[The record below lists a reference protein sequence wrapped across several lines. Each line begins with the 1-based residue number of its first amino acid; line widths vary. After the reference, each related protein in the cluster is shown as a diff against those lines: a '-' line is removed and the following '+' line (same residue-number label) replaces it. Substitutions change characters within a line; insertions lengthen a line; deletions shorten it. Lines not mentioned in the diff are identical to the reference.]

1 MRSKLFL
8 VTIILWIL
16 AGIEFFIG
24 IGAEYTMD
32 RKKYHDSFFANVLPL
47 VFVSTL
53 LLSVFTIISEVVW
66 EFVESYREKKPEQN
80 YRGKKPEQNYNKL
93 TVSQDLVSVVPMSPP
108 SGQLY
113 YMDMVYGDETPD
125 LLADVYQ
132 KYLENSKGK
141 MEETKCYCGHTNECD
156 CGPLSKEEF
165 AEKLRSG
172 DAAFIRKF
180 IDPVQVKEIKK
191 K

>member
-1 MRSKLFL
+1 M
-8 VTIILWIL
+8 VTIILWVL
-16 AGIEFFIG
+16 AGMEFLIG
-24 IGAEYTMD
+24 IGAEYAMD
-32 RKKYHDSFFANVLPL
+32 RKKYHDSFFSNILPW

-53 LLSVFTIISEVVW
+53 LLSVFTIISEVIL
-66 EFVESYREKKPEQN
+66 EFVESYRKKE
-80 YRGKKPEQNYNKL
+80 PEQNYNKL
-93 TVSQDLVSVVPMSPP
+93 TIAQDLVSVVPMDAPI
-108 SGQLY
+108 GHLA
-113 YMDMVYGDETPD
+113 YMDFVYEEATPD

-141 MEETKCYCGHTNECD
+141 VEETKCYCGHTNECD
-156 CGPLSKEEF
+156 CGPLTKEEF

-180 IDPVQVKEIKK
+180 IDPAQVKKIKK

>member
-1 MRSKLFL
+1 MKNKLFL

-24 IGAEYTMD
+24 VGAEYTMD
-32 RKKYHDSFFANVLPL
+32 RKKYHDSFFSNILPW

-53 LLSVFTIISEVVW
+53 LLSFFTIISEAII
-66 EFVESYREKKPEQN
+66 EFVESHRKKKPEHN
-80 YRGKKPEQNYNKL
+80 FNKL
-93 TVSQDLVSVVPMSPP
+93 TIKTVAQDLVSVVPMDAPL
-108 SGQLY
+108 GHLV
-113 YMDMVYGDETPD
+113 YMDMDLVYMDLVYQEATPD
-125 LLADVYQ
+125 LLADIYQ
-132 KYLENSKGK
+132 KYLDNSKGGV
-141 MEETKCYCGHTNECD
+141 EETKCYCGHTNECD

-180 IDPVQVKEIKK
+180 INPAQVKK
-191 K
+191 

>member
-1 MRSKLFL
+1 MKSKLFL
-8 VTIILWIL
+8 VTVILWVL
-16 AGIEFFIG
+16 AGMEFFIG

-32 RKKYHDSFFANVLPL
+32 RKKYHDSFFSNILPW
-47 VFVSTL
+47 VFLSTL
-53 LLSVFTIISEVVW
+53 LLSVFTIILEVII
-66 EFVESYREKKPEQN
+66 EFVGYHRKKKPKHN
-80 YRGKKPEQNYNKL
+80 L
-93 TVSQDLVSVVPMSPP
+93 TIAQDFVSVVPMDAPI
-108 SGQLY
+108 GHLA
-113 YMDMVYGDETPD
+113 YMDFVYEEATPD

-132 KYLENSKGK
+132 KYLENSKGRV
-141 MEETKCYCGHTNECD
+141 EETKCYCGHTIECD

-180 IDPVQVKEIKK
+180 IDPVQVKKIKK

>member
-1 MRSKLFL
+1 M
-8 VTIILWIL
+8 VTVILWVL

-32 RKKYHDSFFANVLPL
+32 RRKYHDSFFSNILPW

-80 YRGKKPEQNYNKL
+80 YNKL
-93 TVSQDLVSVVPMSPP
+93 TVSQDLVSVVPMSAPL
-108 SGQLY
+108 GQLY
-113 YMDMVYGDETPD
+113 YMDIVYGDETPD

>member
-1 MRSKLFL
+1 MKSKLFL

-32 RKKYHDSFFANVLPL
+32 RKKYHDSFFANVLPW

-53 LLSVFTIISEVVW
+53 LLSVFTIISEVII
-66 EFVESYREKKPEQN
+66 EFVESHRKKYKNKKPEHN
-80 YRGKKPEQNYNKL
+80 FNKL
-93 TVSQDLVSVVPMSPP
+93 TISQDLVSVVPMGPP
-108 SGQLY
+108 IGQLF
-113 YMDMVYGDETPD
+113 YMDFVYDEATPD
-125 LLADVYQ
+125 LLADIYQ
-132 KYLENSKGK
+132 KYLENSKGRV
-141 MEETKCYCGHTNECD
+141 EETKCYCGHTNECD

-180 IDPVQVKEIKK
+180 INPVQIKK
-191 K
+191 